1 MGAGRENPQQHG
13 GQGRGSEEEGC
24 RWGLAHESS
33 LRKSGCGWQSGA
45 CEERKGGHSAAG
57 AEREGRWH
65 LPIRTRGQKETPLK
79 GLIAADVYTRLW
91 RRGGLGGDTGGLG
104 DQSGRNRG
112 EPEEGGDRCTKGAA
126 VKRETGL
133 HPGNFWKQYQQPSL
147 EGRSHCS
154 RAGTGTRPP
163 CVKCPLCNAETGKL
177 WTLLHA

>member
-65 LPIRTRGQKETPLK
+65 LPIRTRGQKKTPLK

-91 RRGGLGGDTGGLG
+91 RRGGLGGDTGGG
-104 DQSGRNRG
+104 W
-112 EPEEGGDRCTKGAA
+112 
-126 VKRETGL
+126 ETSQDGT
-133 HPGNFWKQYQQPSL
+133 GVSQK
-147 EGRSHCS
+147 
-154 RAGTGTRPP
+154 RAGTDAPRAQP
-163 CVKCPLCNAETGKL
+163 
-177 WTLLHA
+177 